1 MAEKIPEHR
10 MEAAEKADLKHI
22 EQMAADLGLGCCGKH
37 AGHPCCGRHH
47 HHTPYQTSA
56 KETAAKD

>member
-1 MAEKIPEHR
+1 MAEKIPER
-10 MEAAEKADLKHI
+10 QPDGVEKADLKHI

-47 HHTPYQTSA
+47 HHTSHQASVE
-56 KETAAKD
+56 ETTTED